1 MEFVPGSRWEPFR
14 FEVAGFSRTQPVRR
28 AIQFGFEVIRSGIRI
43 FSQGSCS
50 IIVQSQLRTVGPKN
64 DGRLSRIFFAFLVLK
79 AFDHGVLAAAVDDS
93 EPAVGRVEPEFGGHV
108 HVVHG
113 EQPVFSYRNRGIF
126 CRTEAN
132 VIAVQIT
139 ARWICRSKCPEIVIE
154 ARGSGWVRRLVLRD
168 RLHGPFDNVP
178 GYILQGGVKA
188 YERRVAAKADGA
200 LKLDSCLRI
209 RRAGKFD
216 LALLGRDWV
225 PSCAKPSFSESK
237 PRRNTNAKCRT

>member
-1 MEFVPGSRWEPFR
+1 MSCGIVEKARTHRPLVMPQGTSGSGIER
-14 FEVAGFSRTQPVRR
+14 VH
-28 AIQFGFEVIRSGIRI
+28 VIRRSDVHDSAGIRI

-93 EPAVGRVEPEFGGHV
+93 EPAVSRVEPEFGGHV

-113 EQPVFSYRNRGIF
+113 EQAVFSYRNRGIF

-200 LKLDSCLRI
+200 LKHGLDVTSRI
-209 RRAGKFD
+209 LGAWMVS
-216 LALLGRDWV
+216 LL
-225 PSCAKPSFSESK
+225 CE
-237 PRRNTNAKCRT
+237 TKCERE